1 MARRALTPPLVVAVA
16 GITPLL
22 PGLALYRGLY
32 AMLRNEMSIG
42 MTALFAAFGIG
53 CALAAGVTLGEWLAR
68 RTRNPRSIFKVGSL
82 RRPQLRRIPRI
93 RLEKKRPVRPAPTP
107 VTGPIPITDSM
118 PAIDAVAT
126 ETTRA
131 TLRLG
136 WRGRDSRRM

>member
-1 MARRALTPPLVVAVA
+1 
-16 GITPLL
+16 
-22 PGLALYRGLY
+22 
-32 AMLRNEMSIG
+32 

-93 RLEKKRPVRPAPTP
+93 RLEKKRAIRPAPTP
-107 VTGPIPITDSM
+107 VTGPIPITDTI
-118 PAIDAVAT
+118 PIVDAAAT